1 MLTHKCIAHVKQST
15 VFMALGMHGGAHPAA
30 SITLH
35 KIMDPIKG
43 VWLSLCRGRGF
54 QEVNSQRWSMLSCCV

>member
-15 VFMALGMHGGAHPAA
+15 VYMAPGMHGGAHPAA
-30 SITLH
+30 PITLY

-43 VWLSLCRGRGF
+43 LWPWLCRAVASKRLTLRDGA
-54 QEVNSQRWSMLSCCV
+54 C

>member
-1 MLTHKCIAHVKQST
+1 MSSKAQCTWP
-15 VFMALGMHGGAHPAA
+15 LGMLGGAHPAA

-43 VWLSLCRGRGF
+43 AWPSLCRGRGF
-54 QEVNSQRWSMLSCCV
+54 QEVNSQTWSMLSCCV